1 MNRPT
6 AIYSAAQVRAL
17 DAFEIEKR
25 RVPGFTLMTRA
36 AQAAVDLLRA
46 RWPQARRVAVVCGAG
61 NNGGD
66 GYVLARLAQQAGLET
81 LVLAA
86 TPPDRLTGDARRA
99 HDEWLA
105 AGGHAH
111 PFAADALPG
120 SDVIV
125 DGLLGTGF
133 HPPARAETLAVIH
146 AINAAKRPVLSL
158 DVPSGVDAD
167 SGAVHEEAVRAE
179 ITLSFVGLK
188 SGLFLGAGAAHAGV
202 VMLDDLGVV
211 APALPAYAPVMRRI
225 VESEIALALPRRA
238 RDAHKGTNGRV
249 LVIGGGAGMPGA
261 ARLAGTAALRVGA
274 GLVTVAGA
282 AENIAAVTGAT
293 PELIY
298 LPVTSATAL
307 DEPLASADVVAV
319 GPGLGTG
326 EWSTR
331 LWAQVLRARPRA
343 AVIDADALNLLA
355 LDPVK
360 LPPGWIITP
369 HPGEAARLLGVETA
383 AVQAD
388 RLGAVRELHARYG
401 AVSVLKGAGTLVA
414 SGAGTADIHI
424 CDRGNPGMATAGMGD
439 VLTGA
444 TAGLRAQVDD
454 SALAARV
461 AVLVHALAGDSAARG
476 GQRGLI
482 ASDVITELRGWVN
495 P

>member
-6 AIYSAAQVRAL
+6 AIYTAAQVRAL

-36 AQAAVDLLRA
+36 AQAAIDLLRA

-66 GYVLARLAQQAGLET
+66 GYVLARLAQAGGLET

-86 TPPDRLTGDARRA
+86 TPPDKLTGDARRA
-99 HDEWLA
+99 QEEWIA
-105 AGGHAH
+105 AGGRAY
-111 PFAADALPG
+111 PFEADALSG

-125 DGLLGTGF
+125 DALLGTGF
-133 HPPARAETLAVIH
+133 HAPARTETLAVIH
-146 AINAAKRPVLSL
+146 AINAAKRPVLAL
-158 DVPSGVDAD
+158 DIPSGVDAD

-179 ITLSFVGLK
+179 ITLSFVGYK
-188 SGLFLGAGAAHAGV
+188 SGLFLGAGAEHAGV
-202 VMLDDLGVV
+202 VLLDDLGVV
-211 APALPAYAPVMRRI
+211 APAQREFAPLMRRI
-225 VESEIALALPRRA
+225 DESEIALALPRRA
-238 RDAHKGTNGRV
+238 RDAHKGSNGRV
-249 LVIGGGAGMPGA
+249 LVVGGGPGMPGA
-261 ARLAGTAALRVGA
+261 ARLAGSAALRVGA

-282 AENIAAVTGAT
+282 ADNIAAVSGVT

-298 LPVTSATAL
+298 LPVSSVTSL
-307 DEPLASADVVAV
+307 DEALAAATVVAV
-319 GPGLGTG
+319 GPGLGTSD
-326 EWSTR
+326 WSTR
-331 LWAQVLRARPRA
+331 LWAQVLRARRPA
-343 AVIDADALNLLA
+343 TVVDADALNLLA
-355 LDPVK
+355 RDPVK
-360 LPPGWIITP
+360 LPAGWIITP

-388 RLGAVRELHARYG
+388 RLGAVRELHAKYG

-414 SGAGTADIHI
+414 GGEGAPQIFI

-439 VLTGA
+439 VLTG
-444 TAGLRAQVDD
+444 TVAGLRAQIPDAAV
-454 SALAARV
+454 AARV

-482 ASDVITELRGWVN
+482 ASDVVTELRGWVN